1 MNSKS
6 RADIIIFLRM
16 AYIGIIKTERRG
28 EPIKMGG
35 VSIYYIESRE
45 GYKYFWYSNT
55 IWCLVVLQYGGH
67 DSWQGQGCH

>member
-1 MNSKS
+1 
-6 RADIIIFLRM
+6 
-16 AYIGIIKTERRG
+16 
-28 EPIKMGG
+28 MGG

-67 DSWQGQGCH
+67 DSWQGQGAAIECMRQSHLLPGFLSKPAFQSVCLKRFEV